1 MKDMIHIL
9 MVDDEP
15 DAAPL
20 FRQRFRR
27 EIRKGRIDLRI
38 AQSGQ
43 EALTIMEEYHRES
56 PLVILSDINMPE
68 MDGMELLGRLKGLYP
83 KPKIFMV
90 SAYFGGTDYEE
101 RALDAG
107 ADGVFPKPIDFEE
120 LKQRIYAF
128 SE

>member
-1 MKDMIHIL
+1 MKVMIHIL

-27 EIRKGRIDLRI
+27 EIRKGLIDLRI
-38 AQSGQ
+38 AQSGR
-43 EALTIMEEYHRES
+43 EALAIMEDYHRES

-83 KPKIFMV
+83 EPRIFMV
-90 SAYFGGTDYEE
+90 SAYFGGSDYEE
-101 RALDAG
+101 KALSAG
-107 ADGVFPKPIDFEE
+107 ADGVFPKPINFEE
-120 LKQRIYAF
+120 LKQRIYALG
-128 SE
+128 E